1 MEIITI
7 QQVNQ
12 NKTVPELPTLLY
24 GSEYWKITENDSNK
38 LSVFHTKKLKKKPAH
53 FLAQQDF

>member
-12 NKTVPELPTLLY
+12 NKTVPELRTLLY
-24 GSEYWKITENDSNK
+24 GSEYWKMTENDSY
-38 LSVFHTKKLKKKPAH
+38 KKIKKKPAH